1 MSAEAVAQRVVIYP
15 ESDGKPMA
23 ENTLQAHY
31 IVYLFDNL
39 KALFRDDP
47 NVFVAADLL
56 WYPVEGDPTIRAA
69 PDVMVVFGRPKGH
82 RRSYLQWQEGNIPP
96 QVVFEV
102 WSPSNTVREF
112 WDKLTFYERYG
123 VEEFYLY
130 DPDKGEL
137 VGWVRKGE
145 RLEPIGEMQ
154 GWVSPRLG
162 VKFTLEG
169 KDLVV
174 YRPDGQRFLTYEE
187 LQAQHE
193 ALQARYETLQAQ
205 LEQERL
211 RAEQERLRAEQE
223 RQRAE
228 QERQRAERLAQR
240 LRELG
245 IEPGNE

>member
-1 MSAEAVAQRVVIYP
+1 MSAEAVARRVVIYP

-56 WYPVEGDPTIRAA
+56 WYPVEGDPTIRVA
-69 PDVMVVFGRPKGH
+69 PDVLVAFGRPKGH
-82 RRSYLQWQEGNIPP
+82 RRSYLQWQEDNTPP
-96 QVVFEV
+96 QVVFEI
-102 WSPSNTVREF
+102 WSPSNTLREF
-112 WDKLTFYERYG
+112 VEKLHFYEGYG
-123 VEEFYLY
+123 VEEFYFY
-130 DPDKGEL
+130 DPDVGRLE
-137 VGWVRKGE
+137 GWVRKGD
-145 RLEPIGEMQ
+145 RLVPIEEMQ

-187 LQAQHE
+187 LQAQ
-193 ALQARYETLQAQ
+193 YETLQTQ
-205 LEQERL
+205 L
-211 RAEQERLRAEQE
+211 EQERLRAEQE

-245 IEPGNE
+245 IEPENE

>member
-1 MSAEAVAQRVVIYP
+1 MGVKVETRREIVYP

-137 VGWVRKGE
+137 VGWVRKGDK
-145 RLEPIGEMQ
+145 LEPIGEMQ

-187 LQAQHE
+187 LQE
-193 ALQARYETLQAQ
+193 RYETLQAQ

-211 RAEQERLRAEQE
+211 RVEQE